1 MAKFCQNCGSALDE
15 GVKFCP
21 SCGSPV
27 PQAAQPQQPKSS
39 PDPQP
44 QRQADPQPYSYTP
57 RPQVRIPEQ
66 FAQRN
71 AARAQQ
77 QASAGRQPAQQQA
90 YVYQQSAA
98 PAKKK
103 NGKGGKAFLVI
114 LLVAVIGIIGFFG
127 FRDGGWFRSNK
138 SYDAQHM
145 QSLLSYARQ
154 LEKAGNSEA
163 AAAVY
168 ELIAKGGGAEL
179 IQKAHEEIPAVEK
192 MDEIEQVEEIMD
204 HIKGGGVK

>member
-1 MAKFCQNCGSALDE
+1 MAHFCQNCGTALGE
-15 GVKFCP
+15 GTQFCP
-21 SCGSPV
+21 SCGTPV
-27 PQAAQPQQPKSS
+27 APSVPSQQPVQPQQTQPTQRQFT
-39 PDPQP
+39 PQP
-44 QRQADPQPYSYTP
+44 Q
-57 RPQVRIPEQ
+57 VHIPEQ
-66 FAQRN
+66 FAKRN

-77 QASAGRQPAQQQA
+77 N
-90 YVYQQSAA
+90 AA

-163 AAAVY
+163 AEAVY
-168 ELIAKGGGAEL
+168 ELIIKGGGAEL
-179 IQKAHEEIPAVEK
+179 IEKAHDDIPAIEK
-192 MDEIEQVEEIMD
+192 IDEIEQVEEIID
-204 HIKGGGVK
+204 NIKGGGVK